1 MMLQVINMACSSA
14 AVLVSVVK
22 ALNEFYDMQLSNL
35 YIYKLA
41 VISNMRLQSLSSW

>member
-1 MMLQVINMACSSA
+1 M
-14 AVLVSVVK
+14 SVVK

-41 VISNMRLQSLSSW
+41 VISNMRLQSLSSCGDIAKCIQWLASL